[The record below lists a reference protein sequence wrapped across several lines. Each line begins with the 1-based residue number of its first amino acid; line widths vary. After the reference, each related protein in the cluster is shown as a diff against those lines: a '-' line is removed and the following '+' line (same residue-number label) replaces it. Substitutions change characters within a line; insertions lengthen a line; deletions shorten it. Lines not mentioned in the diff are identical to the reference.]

1 MARALLLAAA
11 VVARAVVDPAQ
22 LAAVATVSLS
32 GRSLMAAF
40 AADVAA
46 FTAERRRKQAGV

>member
-11 VVARAVVDPAQ
+11 VIARAVIDPAQ
-22 LAAVATVSLS
+22 LAAMATMSLS
-32 GRSLMAAF
+32 GRPLMAAF

-46 FTAERRRKQAGV
+46 FTAERTRKQAGV

>member
-1 MARALLLAAA
+1 MARAPLFAAA

-22 LAAVATVSLS
+22 LAAMATMSLS
-32 GRSLMAAF
+32 GRPLMAAF

-46 FTAERRRKQAGV
+46 FTAERTHKQAGV